1 MVIPVIDPCRPLEF
15 PAGVPLEVEVG
26 CGKGRF
32 LTGRAARH
40 PERRFLGIERIPE
53 RVRCFDAKC
62 RRLGLANADVLR
74 LEALYTFHYLLPL
87 HGIDTVYVF
96 FPDPWPKRKHHSHR
110 LFAPRFLNALHHRLK
125 TGGRL
130 EFATDHAEYAEVVA
144 ACFAADSRF
153 RRVEPM
159 ARGPEEW
166 TEFETLFRGQG
177 LPIHAA
183 AWESLVDP
191 NEQPLAPLTI
201 APEDEPREGVA
212 RRESHGKEW
221 RLAHAEGD

>member
-1 MVIPVIDPCRPLEF
+1 MIIRVTDPCKPLDF
-15 PAGVPLEVEVG
+15 PADVPLEVEVG

-32 LTGRAARH
+32 LTGRAALH
-40 PERRFLGIERIPE
+40 PDRRFLGIERIPE

-62 RRLGLANADVLR
+62 RRLGLANADVMR
-74 LEALYTFHYLLPL
+74 LEALYTFHYLLPC

-110 LFAPRFLNALHHRLK
+110 LFGPRFLNALHYRLK

-130 EFATDHAEYAEVVA
+130 EFATDHAEYADVVEG
-144 ACFAADSRF
+144 CLAADGRF
-153 RRVEPM
+153 QSVEPM

-177 LPIHAA
+177 LPIRSA
-183 AWESLVDP
+183 AWEALADP
-191 NEQPLAPLTI
+191 GERPLAPLAP

-221 RLAHAEGD
+221 RLANAEGD